1 MAYLCEPARSSVL
14 ISDLPHDVKR
24 RWIGDNDRLEARTS
38 GMKRVLVSGIKGG
51 VFRESKGYVW
61 RE

>member
-1 MAYLCEPARSSVL
+1 VL
-14 ISDLPHDVKR
+14 ISDFPHDVKR
-24 RWIGDNDRLEARTS
+24 RWIGDNYRLEARTS